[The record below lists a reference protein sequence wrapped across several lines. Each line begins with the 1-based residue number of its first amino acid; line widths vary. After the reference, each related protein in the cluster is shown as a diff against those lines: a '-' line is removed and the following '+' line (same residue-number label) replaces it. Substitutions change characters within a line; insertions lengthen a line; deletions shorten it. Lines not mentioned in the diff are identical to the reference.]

1 MENDKQNSAFRKAEF
16 EELKK
21 KKNLVKSVRN
31 GSNSL

>member
-21 KKNLVKSVRN
+21 KKPSKICKKW
-31 GSNSL
+31 

>member
-21 KKNLVKSVRN
+21 KTNPSKICKKW
-31 GSNSL
+31 